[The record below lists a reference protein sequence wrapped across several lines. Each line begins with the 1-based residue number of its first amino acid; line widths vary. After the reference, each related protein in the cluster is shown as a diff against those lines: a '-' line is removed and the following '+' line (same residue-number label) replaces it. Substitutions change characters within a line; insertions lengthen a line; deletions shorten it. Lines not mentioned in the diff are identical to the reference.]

1 MKLTI
6 GGENQ
11 NGLAG
16 FGLFNVDKETIE
28 EIILF

>member
-6 GGENQ
+6 GENQ

>member
-6 GGENQ
+6 GEK

>member
-6 GGENQ
+6 GGKTKND
-11 NGLAG
+11 LAG

-28 EIILF
+28 KIILF

>member
-6 GGENQ
+6 GGKK